1 MKLHDLQQ
9 LVSQTVIARFGADLP
24 AAGLSAAPDHVAA
37 DFSLSWPL
45 SAAKLLKKSPLELAG
60 ALAPDIAKLPGV
72 AGTDVVPPG
81 FVNITLS
88 AAGCAGAITEILKD
102 HAACL
107 KNPANAGTKVL
118 LEFVSA
124 NPTGPLHVASGRGA
138 ALGDSLARILRALGY
153 TVESEFYINDAGNQV
168 RLLGESV
175 LARRKGKTVAEEGYH
190 GDYVKDLAAAVSD
203 DSGWT
208 ADDYSRFAI
217 DLLLK
222 GQKEDMAA
230 FRTHFDR
237 WFHETELHRANE
249 PEKLLALLRKN
260 GMTHEADGAVWFG
273 EPNESGREE
282 DKARVLVRKDGSPTY
297 FLNDIAYH
305 KNKHDRGFDII
316 IDIWGADHH
325 GYVPRMRHAMAA
337 IGHDPEKFKVILHQ
351 LVHLNKNGEAVKMSK
366 RAGEFITL
374 RELTGEAG
382 TDACRFFFASR
393 TPNSHLN
400 FDIEL
405 AKKRSQ
411 ENPVFYV
418 QYVHARISSI
428 LRSLEEKLPAGAP
441 AGPVTIRNA
450 ASFAPGLDFTAAFD
464 GYEFAPQERKLIKKM
479 LLYPAVLKLCAADLT
494 PHYVT
499 TYLTELAGLFHPF
512 YDACR
517 VLDPDRPET
526 TAARLCLCR
535 AVAGV
540 ISSGLD
546 VIGVCAPEAM

>member
-9 LVSQTVIARFGADLP
+9 SISSLTARLGDNLP
-24 AAGLSAAPDHVAA
+24 RPVLSAAPDHVAA
-37 DFSLSWPL
+37 DFSLSWPMA
-45 SAAKLLKKSPLELAG
+45 AAKILKKAPLAIAGELVAG
-60 ALAPDIAKLPGV
+60 ISKLPGV
-72 AGTDVVPPG
+72 AKAEAVPPG

-88 AAGCAGAITEILKD
+88 GSGYAGAVAEIIKD
-102 HAACL
+102 NAACL
-107 KNPANAGTKVL
+107 KNPENAKTKIM

-138 ALGDSLARILRALGY
+138 ALGDSLVRIMRALGC
-153 TVESEFYINDAGNQV
+153 TVASEFYINDAGNQV

-175 LARRKGKTVAEEGYH
+175 MARRQGRDVPENGYH
-190 GDYVKDLAAAVSD
+190 GDYVNDVAAAIAD
-203 DSGWT
+203 DKGWT
-208 ADDYSRFAI
+208 VEDYSRFAI
-217 DLLLK
+217 DRLLK
-222 GQKEDMAA
+222 SQKEDMAA
-230 FRTHFDR
+230 FRTEFDR
-237 WFHETELHRANE
+237 WFHESELHRENASQ
-249 PEKLLALLRKN
+249 KLLEVLGKN
-260 GMTHEADGAVWFG
+260 GMTHEHEGAVWFG
-273 EPNESGREE
+273 EQNDSDREE

-305 KNKHDRGFDII
+305 KNKYDRGFDTL

-325 GYVPRMRHAMAA
+325 GYVPRMKHAMAA
-337 IGHDPEKFKVILHQ
+337 IGRDPESFKVILHQ

-374 RELTGEAG
+374 RELTEDVGA
-382 TDACRFFFASR
+382 DACRFFFASR

-418 QYVHARISSI
+418 QYVHARIASI
-428 LRSLEEKLPAGAP
+428 LRSLAEKMPAGAP
-441 AGPVTIRNA
+441 VGDIVIKDA
-450 ASFAPGLDFTAAFD
+450 ASFSAGFDASQAFA
-464 GYEFAPQERKLIKKM
+464 GYTFAPQETRLVKKL
-479 LLYPAVLKLCAADLT
+479 LLYPGVLNTCAADLS

-517 VLDPDRPET
+517 VINPEDPKT

-535 AVAGV
+535 AVATV

-546 VIGVCAPEAM
+546 MIGVSAPESM

>member
-1 MKLHDLQQ
+1 MILKELQQ
-9 LVSQTVIARFGADLP
+9 SVSKAVETKFGPNLP
-24 AAGLSAAPDHVAA
+24 APALTAAPDHVAA

-45 SAAKLLKKSPLELAG
+45 QAAKLLKKSPTQVAADLAPELAN
-60 ALAPDIAKLPGV
+60 LPGV
-72 AGTDVVPPG
+72 AKAEAVPPG

-88 AAGCAGAITEILKD
+88 ADGYAGAVAQILKD
-102 HAACL
+102 HTACL
-107 KNPANAGTKVL
+107 KNPANADKKIL

-138 ALGDSLARILRALGY
+138 ALGDSLVRIMRALGC
-153 TVESEFYINDAGNQV
+153 TVNSEFYINDAGNQV
-168 RLLGESV
+168 RMLGESV
-175 LARRKGKTVAEEGYH
+175 RARRKGEPVPENGYH
-190 GDYVKDLAAAVSD
+190 GDYVADLAAAI
-203 DSGWT
+203 
-208 ADDYSRFAI
+208 ADDKGWSVEDYARFAI
-217 DLLLK
+217 ERLLK
-222 GQKEDMAA
+222 SQKEDMAL

-237 WFHETELHRANE
+237 WFHETELHKENAGQKALE
-249 PEKLLALLRKN
+249 LLVKN
-260 GMTHEADGAVWFG
+260 GKTHENDGAVWFG
-273 EPNESGREE
+273 EPNDSDREE
-282 DKARVLVRKDGSPTY
+282 DKARVLVRKDGTPTY

-305 KNKHDRGFDII
+305 KNKFDRGFDTL

-325 GYVPRMRHAMAA
+325 GYIPRMKHAMSA
-337 IGHDPEKFKVILHQ
+337 IGRDPESFKVILHQ

-374 RELTGEAG
+374 RELTEEVGA
-382 TDACRFFFASR
+382 DACRFFFASR

-405 AKKRSQ
+405 AKKRTQ

-428 LRSLEEKLPAGAP
+428 LRSLEEKLPSGAP
-441 AGPVTIRNA
+441 AGAVTITNA
-450 ASFAPGLDFTAAFD
+450 ASFKPGIDFTAAFE
-464 GYEFAPQERKLIKKM
+464 GYTFAPQETRLIKKL
-479 LLYPAVLKLCAADLT
+479 LLYPGLLNTCVNDLT
-494 PHYVT
+494 PHHVT

-517 VLDPDRPET
+517 VIAPEDLKT

-535 AVAGV
+535 AVAEV

-546 VIGVCAPEAM
+546 MIGVTAPETM